1 MTGYGRIGKVLSE
14 MLKGLGANV
23 TVSARK
29 PADLAWIQLNGY
41 QAVQTS
47 QLADLPGNFDFV
59 FNTIP
64 SFIFTRK
71 VLSKHHK
78 DTLFIELASTP
89 GGFDKEA
96 VSKLGLKLIPAL
108 SLPGKVAPRAAGNII
123 KDTIYNIMEE

>member
-1 MTGYGRIGKVLSE
+1 M
-14 MLKGLGANV
+14 
-23 TVSARK
+23 
-29 PADLAWIQLNGY
+29 
-41 QAVQTS
+41 
-47 QLADLPGNFDFV
+47 
-59 FNTIP
+59 FNTVP

-108 SLPGKVAPRAAGNII
+108 SLPGKVAPKAAGNII

>member
-47 QLADLPGNFDFV
+47 QLADLSGNFDFV

-71 VLSKHHK
+71 VLSRHHK

-96 VSKLGLKLIPAL
+96 VSK
-108 SLPGKVAPRAAGNII
+108 
-123 KDTIYNIMEE
+123 